1 MIPKH
6 VIDTIMDTAR
16 IEEVVADFVSLKK
29 AGSDLRALS
38 PFSNEKTPS
47 FYVVPNKQIF
57 KDFSSGKGGNVV
69 TFLMEHEQMSYPEA
83 LRYLAKR
90 YNIDIPEKRE
100 MTQEELQAAGEKESL
115 HIVLQHALEFYRT
128 QLLESEDGKA
138 IGLTYFRER
147 GFREDTIDKFGLGFA
162 PNAWGSLTEEAL
174 AKGYKLDYL
183 TKAGLTKVNESGK
196 QFDMFRNRVIFPI
209 HNMIGKVVAFAGRQL
224 SKEDKGPKY
233 INSPE
238 SPVYHKSDVLYGMYF
253 AKNKVR
259 IDDKCFLVEGYTDV
273 ITLNQAGIE
282 NVVASSG
289 TSLTEGQIRQIK
301 RFTPNITVLY
311 DGDPAGLKASQRG
324 IDLIL
329 AQGMNVRLVIFP
341 DGEDPD
347 SYCRKVGGE
356 EFASYITEHEQ
367 DFILFKSQLLMGESG
382 HDPLKKA
389 EAVKS
394 MVASIAIIPDPL
406 TRTVF
411 AQECARIM
419 EVPEEVIVVEL
430 NKERRKA
437 QNRQDNAPPPMEAPE
452 LMEQF
457 IPDDAFELTSKKAI
471 TSDQERR
478 LMLLLVRYA
487 GEPYNEEQSV
497 AEFMVEQLSEG
508 LDFEHPTYSRI
519 LEEVKQK
526 LQEGPTVEDVPE
538 SVEKDDAFLSLEGDE
553 TPEEETKEPKPNVGL
568 SSRYF
573 AQHPDPEINAFAAE
587 ALIDRY
593 KISEDWTGLHE
604 IPVLNEEQNYR
615 QDIFSALLYFKIRK
629 VEVLIEENQN
639 ALKEASEEQ
648 IDELMGK
655 QVQLLEFRK
664 ALSQISGTTIVK

>member
-6 VIDTIMDTAR
+6 IIDTIMETAR
-16 IEEVVADFVSLKK
+16 IEEVVSDFVALKKQGADF
-29 AGSDLRALS
+29 RALS

-69 TFLMEHEQMSYPEA
+69 TFLMEHEQMNYPEA
-83 LRYLAKR
+83 LRFLAKR
-90 YNIDIPEKRE
+90 YNIEIPEEKDLTAE
-100 MTQEELQAAGEKESL
+100 DIQAATEKESL
-115 HIVLQHALEFYRT
+115 FIVLQFALEHYRK

-138 IGLTYFRER
+138 IGLTYFQER
-147 GFREDTIDKFGLGFA
+147 GFREDTMEKFGLGYAQSEWDHF
-162 PNAWGSLTEEAL
+162 TKEAL
-174 AKGYKLDYL
+174 SKGYKLEFIQ
-183 TKAGLTKVNESGK
+183 KAGLTKVNEAGK
-196 QFDMFRNRVIFPI
+196 QYDMFRGRVIFPI
-209 HNMIGKVVAFAGRQL
+209 HNMVGKVVAFAARQL

-233 INSPE
+233 LNSPE

-289 TSLTEGQIRQIK
+289 TSLTEGQIRQVK

-347 SYCRKVGGE
+347 SYCKKVGGE
-356 EFASYITEHEQ
+356 AFTEYIAENEQ

-382 HDPLKKA
+382 KDPLKKA

-419 EVPEEVIVVEL
+419 EVPEEVIVAEL
-430 NKERRKA
+430 NKERRKSVSKPDHN
-437 QNRQDNAPPPMEAPE
+437 QHTHVEAHEIAEAMIPE
-452 LMEQF
+452 E
-457 IPDDAFELTSKKAI
+457 ELQVKKAG
-471 TSDQERR
+471 TTDQEKR
-478 LMLLLVRYA
+478 LILLLVRYA
-487 GEPYNEEQSV
+487 NELYDDDQKV
-497 AEFMVEQLSEG
+497 AAFVLDQLGDGLEFS
-508 LDFEHPTYSRI
+508 HPLYSRI
-519 LEEVKQK
+519 LEELKTA
-526 LQEGPTVEDVPE
+526 LAEN
-538 SVEKDDAFLSLEGDE
+538 AE
-553 TPEEETKEPKPNVGL
+553 TD
-568 SSRYF
+568 SRF
-573 AQHPDPEINAFAAE
+573 FTQHPDPEINAFAAE
-587 ALIDRY
+587 ALFGKY
-593 KISEDWTGLHE
+593 KLSDDWTGIHE
-604 IPVLNEEQNYR
+604 IAVLNEEENFK

-629 VEVLIEENQN
+629 IEMLIEENQE
-639 ALKEASEEQ
+639 ALKNASEEE
-648 IDELMGK
+648 IEPLMQK
-655 QVQLLEFRK
+655 QVHLLDYRKQLT
-664 ALSQISGTTIVK
+664 QIIGTTVIK

>member
-29 AGSDLRALS
+29 AGADYRALS

-83 LRYLAKR
+83 LRFLAKR
-90 YNIDIPEKRE
+90 YNIDIPEERE
-100 MTQEELQAAGEKESL
+100 MTQEEMQAVSEKESL
-115 HIVLQHALEFYRT
+115 FIVLQHALEYYRE

-138 IGLTYFRER
+138 IGLTYFQER
-147 GFREDTIDKFGLGFA
+147 GFREDTIEKFGLGFA
-162 PNAWGSLTEEAL
+162 PNAWGAFTEEAL

-183 TKAGLTKVNESGK
+183 NKAGLTKINDAGK
-196 QFDMFRNRVIFPI
+196 QYDMFRNRVIFPI
-209 HNMIGKVVAFAGRQL
+209 HNMVGKVVAFAARQL

-233 INSPE
+233 LNSPE

-259 IDDKCFLVEGYTDV
+259 VDDKCFLVEGYTDV
-273 ITLNQAGIE
+273 ITLHQAGIE

-289 TSLTEGQIRQIK
+289 TSLTEGQIRQVK

-356 EFASYITEHEQ
+356 EFTAYIAEHEQ

-419 EVPEEVIVVEL
+419 EVPEEVIVAEL

-437 QNRQDNAPPPMEAPE
+437 QPRQETAPPPMDEPDLAA
-452 LMEQF
+452 LF
-457 IPDDAFELTSKKAI
+457 LPDDAFEAPVKKAV
-471 TSDQERR
+471 TADQEKR

-487 GEPYNEEQSV
+487 AEPYNEQQSV

-508 LDFEHPTYSRI
+508 LDFEHPTYLRI
-519 LEEVKQK
+519 LNEVKQK
-526 LQEGPTVEDVPE
+526 LQEEPSAEEEPKPE
-538 SVEKDDAFLSLEGDE
+538 ADDAFLLEDQDSTTEE
-553 TPEEETKEPKPNVGL
+553 TPGEPSAKTGL

-573 AQHPDPEINAFAAE
+573 SQHPDAEINSFAAE

-593 KISEDWTGLHE
+593 KVSDDWSGLHE
-604 IPVLNEEQNYR
+604 IPIVNEEQNYR

-639 ALKEASEEQ
+639 ALKDAAEEQ
-648 IDELMGK
+648 IDELMAK

-664 ALSQISGTTIVK
+664 ALTQISGTTIIK